1 MKASVVFLMM
11 FILGYPGCS
20 GIKDH
25 NINDCPKIKNP
36 DDFAEEVF
44 DVCNKSMTRL
54 YLLVGGMPDINDS
67 IRYEVKLI
75 RDQAIEELVYLGK
88 AREKMNKPAR
98 EGCSEKLKQKLP
110 MIRRSASAGLLDVA
124 VPHYRAIDRSFANEL
139 DAFSRLAI
147 YAQFELLREQLP
159 EEAKRLGISKPD

>member
-1 MKASVVFLMM
+1 MKASVVLLVM
-11 FILGYPGCS
+11 FILGCLGCS
-20 GIKDH
+20 GIKDP

-36 DDFAEEVF
+36 DDYAEEVF
-44 DVCNKSMTRL
+44 EVCNKSMIRL

-75 RDQAIEELVYLGK
+75 RDKAIEELVYLGK

-98 EGCSEKLKQKLP
+98 DGCCEKLEQKLP
-110 MIRRSASAGLLDVA
+110 MISRPASAGLLDVA
-124 VPHYRAIDRSFANEL
+124 VPHYRAIDISFANEL
-139 DAFSRLAI
+139 DAFSKLEI
-147 YAQFELLREQLP
+147 YARFELLREQLP